1 MRSLALRLAAAT
13 ALLLTLGLGGAG
25 WFVTV
30 TVTDQIGA
38 AFDARL
44 ASLLDAVVAGAGRD
58 GGGAPAMQRAPA
70 VPDLEQPF
78 SGTYWQITD
87 AEGRIET
94 SRSLWDQRLPA
105 PAPGEGAAFHDVA
118 GPRGQ
123 VLRLAARSV
132 VLPGSEAPLLV
143 AAALDRAATDGE
155 IARVRRIVAALFAVL
170 GLGLTAAVVGQL
182 VAGLAPLRRARRAL
196 ADVRAGRREALALD
210 APSEIA
216 PLVAEIDALI
226 VQNRATVA
234 HARAHVGNLAHALKT
249 PVAVLRNALS
259 TTPPDIAAARA
270 ETARLERLVQHHLAR
285 ARAVATGDTAALA
298 PVSVTAVAEEIAG
311 ALRRLHAG
319 RGITLAVAGDA
330 SLRVRVDRQDLAEM
344 LGNLAENAC
353 AWAAGSV
360 TIAAARE
367 GAHVVVTVADDG
379 PGLAP
384 EDATTALARGG
395 RLDESAPGTGLGL
408 AIVAELAGLYR
419 GGLMLDRADAGGLAA
434 RLSLPAA

>member
-1 MRSLALRLAAAT
+1 MRSLAARLAAAA
-13 ALLLTLGLGGAG
+13 ALLLTLGLGAAG

-30 TVTDQIGA
+30 TMTQQIGA

-44 ASLLDAVVAGAGRD
+44 ASLLDATVAGAGYD
-58 GGGAPAMQRAPA
+58 AAGAPAMLRAPA
-70 VPDLEQPF
+70 MPELEQPF
-78 SGTYWQITD
+78 SGAYWQLTAAD
-87 AEGRIET
+87 GRIET

-105 PAPGEGAAFHDVA
+105 AAPDAGNTVRDVP

-132 VLPGSEAPLLV
+132 VLPGAEAPLIV
-143 AAALDRAATDGE
+143 ASALDRGDTDAE
-155 IARVRRIVAALFAVL
+155 VARVRRIVIALFAVL
-170 GLGLTAAVVGQL
+170 GVGLTAAVVGQL

-196 ADVRAGRREALALD
+196 ADVRAGRREALALA

-226 VQNRATVA
+226 VQNRTTVA

-249 PVAVLRNALS
+249 PVAVLRNALA
-259 TTPPDIAAARA
+259 TTPPDIAAARIEA
-270 ETARLERLVQHHLAR
+270 VRLEHLVQHHLAR

-298 PVSVTAVAEEIAG
+298 PVAVVAVAEDIAS

-319 RGITLAVAGDA
+319 RGIAISVTGDA

-353 AWAAGSV
+353 EWASADV
-360 TIAAARE
+360 TLATARE
-367 GAHVVVTVADDG
+367 GAAIVVTVADDG

-384 EDATTALARGG
+384 EQAAIALARGG

-419 GGLMLDRADAGGLAA
+419 GELTLDRAPSGGLAA